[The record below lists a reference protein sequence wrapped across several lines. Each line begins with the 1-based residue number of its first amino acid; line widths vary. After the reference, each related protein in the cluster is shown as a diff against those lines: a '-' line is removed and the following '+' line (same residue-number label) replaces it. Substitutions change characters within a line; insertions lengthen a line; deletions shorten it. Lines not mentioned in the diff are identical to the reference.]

1 MFWLAVLVFAGAA
14 VWVVARIL
22 RTVKERERAEEAR
35 AASLLAGLVG
45 TAAAPANPVSPPM
58 RAAPIDELMQQKL
71 LFDSAHKAGE
81 AGEPALAIQLYAR
94 LLARYPSS
102 TFSDQARA
110 GAEAQKKKLIKA

>member
-1 MFWLAVLVFAGAA
+1 MVKSMFWLAVLVFASAA
-14 VWVVARIL
+14 VWVVARIR

-45 TAAAPANPVSPPM
+45 SAATPANPV
-58 RAAPIDELMQQKL
+58 DELTQQKL
-71 LFDSAHKAGE
+71 LLDSARKAGE